1 MNNLFKAEKDPC
13 THLFRCNSNDKCS
26 QEGSGRSTT
35 MVSNDIMINYHLNL
49 KKQGDLRNSLV

>member
-1 MNNLFKAEKDPC
+1 MLMIYSRRMNNLLKAEKDPC

-35 MVSNDIMINYHLNL
+35 MVSNDINYI
-49 KKQGDLRNSLV
+49 